1 MDTGE
6 RNGGAPIAL
15 AGETVVAER
24 DGSLWW
30 PRARAL
36 AFADLHFEKGSAYA
50 GRGSLLP
57 PYDTAA
63 TLAAMAAAI
72 ARRAPSV
79 VVCLGDSFH
88 DAGAPG
94 RLDAGDAGRLRAL
107 MADRRWLWIAG
118 NHDPAP
124 PAGLGGETTAEW
136 RQAGLTFR
144 HQAAPGSAAGEVS
157 GHFHPKAHVRAKGR
171 LLARRCFLEDGR
183 RIVLPAYGAYAGGL
197 DCADP
202 AFGPLFPEGFRAHVL
217 GRDAVHSLAGIG
229 AGAAASSWK

>member
-1 MDTGE
+1 MDMSETDGA
-6 RNGGAPIAL
+6 APIAL

-30 PRARAL
+30 PGARAL
-36 AFADLHFEKGSAYA
+36 VFADLHFEKGSAFA

-72 ARRAPSV
+72 ARRAPAV

-88 DAGAPG
+88 DSGAPG
-94 RLDAGDAGRLRAL
+94 RLDAADARSLAGLVAGR
-107 MADRRWLWIAG
+107 RWFWIAG

-124 PAGLGGETTAEW
+124 PTGLGGAVAAEW
-136 RQAGLTFR
+136 RAGALRFR
-144 HQAAPGSAAGEVS
+144 HQAEVAAAAGEVS
-157 GHFHPKAHVRAKGR
+157 GHFHPKARIRAKGR
-171 LLARRCFLEDGR
+171 VIARRCFLEDGR
-183 RIVLPAYGAYAGGL
+183 RLILPAYGAYAGGL

-202 AFGPLFPEGFRAHVL
+202 AFRPLFPDGFRAHVL
-217 GRDAVHSLAGIG
+217 GRDAVHRLAGVG
-229 AGAAASSWK
+229 APASAWK